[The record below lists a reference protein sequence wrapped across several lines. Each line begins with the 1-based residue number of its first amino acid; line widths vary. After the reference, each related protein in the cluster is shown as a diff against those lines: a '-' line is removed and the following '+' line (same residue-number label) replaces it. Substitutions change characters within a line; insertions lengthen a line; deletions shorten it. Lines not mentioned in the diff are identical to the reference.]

1 MMLAKAGKLKE
12 GGGHELVSEWVRMA
26 GSWYEDVDDMDSE
39 EWMDVGGE
47 KERGRGRR
55 QREGCKDRINKSQKR
70 GLEENSVEENERMVW
85 RKMDNEDF
93 KVILMFRRE
102 DEHIRLS
109 PIALTQ
115 LKKKLG
121 EVEMAKILRDGNIMI
136 KSKTEEQRR
145 KALLIGDICKKKV
158 AYKKM

>member
-1 MMLAKAGKLKE
+1 MKT
-12 GGGHELVSEWVRMA
+12 S
-26 GSWYEDVDDMDSE
+26 
-39 EWMDVGGE
+39 
-47 KERGRGRR
+47 
-55 QREGCKDRINKSQKR
+55 
-70 GLEENSVEENERMVW
+70 
-85 RKMDNEDF
+85 
-93 KVILMFRRE
+93 MFRRE